1 MTTTPTTPDIFDQ
14 LAQPQ
19 TQPAQGA
26 QTGPVA
32 PVTASQPQ
40 PTQTAPQGQ
49 GDIFDQLSSGNASPS
64 AVASPSS
71 SQPNVPTMV
80 SATPDEG
87 FADKVK
93 NWASNVT
100 SDLRHGT
107 DLTGVGSVLKALG
120 AHGLD
125 AGVSPG
131 VAEFMGSLPLGL
143 LKATKGAAEVT
154 QPGQRWQGTKDVV
167 GGALDASTLPG
178 AFVSPEAGELAG
190 VGSDTTLT
198 QAANAAKAVGGKLSK
213 TFDTHSI
220 QAPLQQGVR
229 NVLDTVAR
237 DAGVTPS
244 PSASI
249 RDVASSVADAVIA
262 RSKGL
267 YAQLDAATGGNVSRF
282 EQAARNV
289 NQKLRE
295 VAGLDDENEAA
306 LVQRKAEI
314 EKAQEEAF
322 AQAKA
327 AGVDPVAVDKARADW
342 KQAQSLYDLD
352 SQLKMSASG
361 MRPELAGTNNSPE
374 VLDPRK
380 AFERLN
386 KLYNSGRLQQAVGQS
401 QSEQII
407 QHADA
412 AFLQQQKILARQKT
426 LKTVGK
432 VTGTGAAI
440 GALGEGAK
448 TLFGHQ

>member
-1 MTTTPTTPDIFDQ
+1 MATTPTSSATPDIFDQ

-19 TQPAQGA
+19 SQPAQGV
-26 QTGPVA
+26 QTA
-32 PVTASQPQ
+32 PVTVSQPQ

-64 AVASPSS
+64 PLPSS
-71 SQPNVPTMV
+71 VPTMV
-80 SATPDEG
+80 SAIPDEG
-87 FADKVK
+87 FADKLK
-93 NWASNVT
+93 NWSSNVT

-143 LKATKGAAEVT
+143 LKATKGTAEVT

-178 AFVSPEAGELAG
+178 AFVAPEAGELAG
-190 VGSDTTLT
+190 VGTDATLT
-198 QAANAAKAVGGKLSK
+198 QAANAAKAVGSK
-213 TFDTHSI
+213 VSKAFDTHSI

-229 NVLDTVAR
+229 NVLDAVAK
-237 DAGVTPS
+237 DGGVTPS

-249 RDVASSVADAVIA
+249 RDVASSVADAVMA

-327 AGVDPVAVDKARADW
+327 AGVDPATVDKARADW

-432 VTGTGAAI
+432 VTGTGAAV

-448 TLFGHQ
+448 TLFGHSQ